1 MRKKESD
8 GKQSFVKRHFNGI
21 ALTAIALIP
30 TIYTTLFLGSMWD
43 PYGNVDDLPVAVVN
57 QDIPVEYSGSTLE
70 VGKELTERLNEN
82 KQLDFH
88 FVNAEQAS
96 EGLNDGTYYMTI
108 TIPSDFSENASTL
121 LDDNPKKMKLMYST
135 NPGVNYIASKMSES
149 ALTKIEK
156 EISASVTKEY
166 TETIFDQLGDIGSG
180 FTEAAEGA
188 DKLKDGASQLI
199 DGNDKITSNLGV
211 LADSTLTFT
220 DGAKSLENG
229 IKTYTKGVSAVNDG
243 AGQLSDGMGKLASGA
258 DSLSSGAQELKNGT
272 KSLSDGVNRYTAG
285 VTQAYEGA
293 KQLDGNSTSLANGA
307 ASLNS
312 GAQQLSEGSNAMSAG
327 LKTLSA
333 TLDKSLSKEN
343 MAQIAQVNEG
353 LTKLQQ
359 GIQTLDNSL
368 SSMELPETDGLVQS
382 LTQSLTSIGTKAQ
395 DAGTQ
400 LKTMQSSINA
410 MTQTEAFQ
418 SLDPSAQQELL
429 SCFSAPMSSLSED
442 VSAIGTEVS
451 ALSETL
457 KNTDLADSGDAVTQ
471 LKTSVGELAEGAD
484 KVIPGAKQ
492 SISSLSGGLQS
503 VQDVVDNKLISGA
516 NNISSG
522 LDTLYTGSGTLY
534 AGVSSYTGGVST
546 LKKGLEELNTNS
558 GSLSGGAKALENG
571 ADKLTSNLPSLTA
584 AVSQLK
590 KGAAQLEEG
599 TGKLVS
605 NNDTLCGGASQ
616 LTDGAKQ
623 IQDGA
628 SQLADGSAELGDG
641 LGTLSDGAVTL
652 HGALSDGAEEVND
665 VNATDLTFEMFSSPV
680 ESHET
685 YATEVANNGN
695 AMAAYM
701 MAVGLWVAGLAF
713 CVMLSPHDQKIKGKN
728 AGRAWAVQ
736 MGKIWA
742 LAIIQALIM
751 IFCLSIFNGLTP
763 DNLLRTIIIAC
774 ISSIAFLTLEYCV
787 NYFMGIIGSF
797 VLLVFMVL
805 QLSGCAGT
813 YPKELSVKFYQW
825 INPFMPFTYTVHG
838 FRSGIASGQDITLDC
853 IVLGV
858 IAVVFSALLLVGF
871 HVRLKRQAEEEE
883 PEKISSKQKIIHAQA

>member
-70 VGKELTERLNEN
+70 VGKELTEKLKEN

-188 DKLKDGASQLI
+188 DKIKDGASQLI

-220 DGAKSLENG
+220 DGAKTLENG
-229 IKTYTKGVSAVNDG
+229 IKTYTEGVSAVNDG

-333 TLDKSLSKEN
+333 TLEKSLSKEN
-343 MAQIAQVNEG
+343 MAKIAQVNEG

-359 GIQTLDNSL
+359 GIDTLDKSI
-368 SSMELPETDGLVQS
+368 SSMELPETDGLVKS

-395 DAGTQ
+395 DAGAQ

-410 MTQTEAFQ
+410 MTQTEAFR

-429 SCFSAPMSSLSED
+429 SCFSAPMSSLSDD

-451 ALSETL
+451 VLSETL
-457 KNTDLADSGDAVTQ
+457 KNTDLADSGNAVTQ

-503 VQDVVDNKLISGA
+503 VQDAVDNKLISGA

-558 GSLSGGAKALENG
+558 GSLSGGAKALESG

-641 LGTLSDGAVTL
+641 LGTLSEGAVTL

-883 PEKISSKQKIIHAQA
+883 PEEISSKQKIIPARA